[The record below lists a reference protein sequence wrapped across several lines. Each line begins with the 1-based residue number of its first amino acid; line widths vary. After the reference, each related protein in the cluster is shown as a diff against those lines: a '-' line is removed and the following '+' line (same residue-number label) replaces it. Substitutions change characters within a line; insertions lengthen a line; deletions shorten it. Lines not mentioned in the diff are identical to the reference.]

1 VQSSTSIAV
10 ALALLLI
17 AVAGCAGPTSPA
29 YAVAYRQALEDLPGY
44 APVDPAWLDRFVSHF
59 SSRGD
64 QPMNVDSGA
73 LYAEQLYFCD
83 TLLTTRSR
91 EQLQAHM
98 AAFTDSGARVAIE
111 VLDRQIDGPDA
122 YLIWFM
128 KASFS
133 PAGRE
138 VTSQTLGVSHLRFN
152 ERGQIVLHQDFWD
165 AAAGFYEHVP
175 VLGGAI
181 RGVGR
186 SFARR
191 VDDSTSDTPP
201 EASEP

>member
-1 VQSSTSIAV
+1 VITSRHIIAIGF
-10 ALALLLI
+10 ALLTALG
-17 AVAGCAGPTSPA
+17 GCAGPTSPA
-29 YAVAYRQALEDLPGY
+29 YAVAYRQALDELPGF

-64 QPMNVDSGA
+64 QPMEVDSGA
-73 LYAEQLYFCD
+73 LYAKDLYFCD

-91 EQLQAHM
+91 EELQAHM
-98 AAFTDSGARVAIE
+98 EAFTDSGARVAIE

-152 ERGQIVLHQDFWD
+152 EDAEVIFQQDYWDPTDVL
-165 AAAGFYEHVP
+165 Y
-175 VLGGAI
+175 
-181 RGVGR
+181 
-186 SFARR
+186 RR
-191 VDDSTSDTPP
+191 IPIANRLIGYVRKRL
-201 EASEP
+201 

>member
-1 VQSSTSIAV
+1 MKKVTSIVV
-10 ALALLLI
+10 ALTLLPAALG
-17 AVAGCAGPTSPA
+17 GCAGPTSPA
-29 YAVAYRQALEDLPGY
+29 YAVAYRQALQDLPGF
-44 APVDPAWLDRFVSHF
+44 APVDPAWLDRFVAHF

-64 QPMNVDSGA
+64 QPMNVDSSA
-73 LYAEQLYFCD
+73 LYAEELYFCD

-91 EQLQAHM
+91 KQLQAHM
-98 AAFTDSGARVAIE
+98 EAFTESGARVAIE

-128 KASFS
+128 EANFA

-138 VTSQTLGVSHLRFN
+138 VTSRTLGVSHLRFN
-152 ERGQIVLHQDFWD
+152 DRGQIVLHQDFWD

-181 RGVGR
+181 RRVGR
-186 SFARR
+186 SFARSA
-191 VDDSTSDTPP
+191 DHATTDSTGEVSAP
-201 EASEP
+201 

>member
-1 VQSSTSIAV
+1 MKASLPIAII
-10 ALALLLI
+10 LLLLAI
-17 AVAGCAGPTSPA
+17 LAGCAGPTTPP
-29 YAVAYRQALEDLPGY
+29 YAVAYRQALDELPGF

-64 QPMNVDSGA
+64 QPMDVDSGA

-98 AAFTDSGARVAIE
+98 AAFTESGARVAIE

-128 KASFS
+128 EASFS

-138 VTSQTLGVSHLRFN
+138 VTSRTLGVSHLRFN

-165 AAAGFYEHVP
+165 AAAGFYEHIP
-175 VLGGAI
+175 VLGGTI
-181 RGVGR
+181 RRVGR
-186 SFARR
+186 SFARP
-191 VDDSTSDTPP
+191 VDDSSKASTP
-201 EASEP
+201 EASAP